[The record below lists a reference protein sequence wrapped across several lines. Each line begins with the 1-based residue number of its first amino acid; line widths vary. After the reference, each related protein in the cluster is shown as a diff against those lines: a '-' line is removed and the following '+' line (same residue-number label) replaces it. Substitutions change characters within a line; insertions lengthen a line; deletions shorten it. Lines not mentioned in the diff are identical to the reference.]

1 MGYFHSSTAML
12 ICACVLILNVWVHV
26 VVADGILYPQDSET
40 RQVENL
46 NGLWNFRAADT
57 TNQEQGFT
65 QQWFN
70 KPLDQVIFFFDS
82 SLTIYSISGVR
93 QTGSVDVMPVPSS
106 FNDID
111 QNAALRDHTGW
122 VWYDRTFFVPKNWQT
137 ASFNVKLRFGSAHY
151 VAVVVSI

>member
-1 MGYFHSSTAML
+1 MASCIRKIQKPADLATDHL
-12 ICACVLILNVWVHV
+12 IF
-26 VVADGILYPQDSET
+26 
-40 RQVENL
+40 RQGENW
-46 NGLWNFRAADT
+46 NDLWNFRAADT

-65 QQWFN
+65 QQWFT
-70 KPLDQVIFFFDS
+70 KPLDQVIFFFDP
-82 SLTIYSISGVR
+82 SLTLYSISGVR

-151 VAVVVSI
+151 VAVVVSS